1 MLQPGQFYHI
11 YNHANGHE
19 NLFLEER
26 NYHFFL
32 SKIKLYL
39 LPVCNLYAYCL
50 MPNHFHL
57 LVSIKNEG
65 EIVKLLESSETFQK
79 LTSEERFTHIEKK
92 ISKSFSNLCS
102 SYTQALNKVYQ
113 RRGSLFMPNFKNTL
127 VENELAFCNMVYYI
141 HSNPV
146 HHGFVKNI
154 TDWKFSS
161 FNSLISEKLTG
172 LERNYV
178 LDAFGGRVAFDNYHK
193 QSVEIKS

>member
-1 MLQPGQFYHI
+1 MLQPAQFYHI

-19 NLFLEER
+19 NLFLEEK

-32 SKIKLYL
+32 GKIKLYL

-57 LVSIKNEG
+57 LVRIKNDG
-65 EIVKLLESSETFQK
+65 EIVKLLESFETFQK
-79 LTSEERFTHIEKK
+79 LNSEELFIHIEKK

-102 SYTQALNKVYQ
+102 SYTQAFNKVYQ
-113 RRGSLFMPNFKNTL
+113 RKGSLFMPNFKNTL
-127 VENELAFCNMVYYI
+127 VENELSFCNMVHYI

-161 FNSLISEKLTG
+161 FNSLISEKLTE
-172 LERNYV
+172 LERDYV
-178 LDAFGGRVAFDNYHK
+178 LDAFGGKLAFDNYHK
-193 QSVEIKS
+193 QPIEIRS